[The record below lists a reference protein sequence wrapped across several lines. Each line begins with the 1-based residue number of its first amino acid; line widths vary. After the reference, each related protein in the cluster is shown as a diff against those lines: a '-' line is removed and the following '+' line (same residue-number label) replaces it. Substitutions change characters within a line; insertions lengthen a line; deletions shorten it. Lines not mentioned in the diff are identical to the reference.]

1 MFGCGYEGMGL
12 LPRKDIRRICG
23 TSSKKSIEPMGFGFS
38 RALLSFAPSR
48 LASRLCSSDAR
59 FARSSSTPR
68 PGAAPP
74 GAPPPRAPALLR
86 PDLLRHAL
94 RLELPPWPLSH
105 QPRNSP
111 AEAASATVLN
121 EDGHRPEARPLS
133 GRWRLIWRSAP
144 LVRLPVLR
152 STRCL
157 CSASLAADRPCLRP
171 PCRCVRENV
180 QENGE
185 QVTLRF
191 LGPACSVRHLLTV
204 LNSPCYES
212 A

>member
-38 RALLSFAPSR
+38 RALCHLLR
-48 LASRLCSSDAR
+48 LASRPAC
-59 FARSSSTPR
+59 
-68 PGAAPP
+68 APP
-74 GAPPPRAPALLR
+74 TRALRGAPPPHAPALLR
-86 PDLLRHAL
+86 PELLHPVPRPCSARISSATRSAWSCL
-94 RLELPPWPLSH
+94 WPLSH